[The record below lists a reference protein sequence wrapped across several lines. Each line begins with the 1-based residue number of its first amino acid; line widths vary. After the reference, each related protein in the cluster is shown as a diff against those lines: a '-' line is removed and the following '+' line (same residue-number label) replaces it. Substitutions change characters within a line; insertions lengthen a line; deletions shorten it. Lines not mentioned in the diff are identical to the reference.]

1 MTTVPTG
8 HQVRAASPADLAAV
22 YQLRV
27 ACDIA
32 DFGEMLSTE
41 EQLRARW
48 EVPGFDLA
56 RDAWVAVGAD
66 GQVFGYAEV
75 QSDTPQSWF
84 SLRIPPAQR
93 GRGIGEPLLRAIEAR
108 AAMHPGTTTLLTQV
122 SDRNDDT
129 RQLLERAGYGRDL
142 AFRIMTL
149 ALDSAPPTPEWPEG
163 IAVRPFV
170 VGRDEQATYE
180 ADEEASLDKGYH
192 RPLDFAGWVER
203 MGLGKVD
210 PALWFLA
217 WDGAKVAGVAL
228 NYVAPATGIGWV
240 DHLGVRRPRRRCG
253 LGMAL
258 LRHSFAAFHAR
269 GIREVRLSVDER
281 SQTSA
286 TRLYER
292 AGMTTLQHY
301 HIYRRE
307 IGFGTTPPGA

>member
-1 MTTVPTG
+1 MTTLPTG
-8 HQVRAASPADLAAV
+8 YQVRAVSPDDIAAV
-22 YQLRV
+22 YRLRR

-32 DFGEMLSTE
+32 DFGEALLTE
-41 EQLRARW
+41 EQMRARW
-48 EVPGFDLA
+48 DSPDFAFA
-56 RDAWVAVGAD
+56 RDAWVAVDAN
-66 GQVFGYAEV
+66 GQVSGYAEV
-75 QSDTPQSWF
+75 RCGTHQSWF

-93 GRGIGEPLLRAIEAR
+93 GHGLGEPLLRAIQSR
-108 AAMHPGTTTLLTQV
+108 AAEHPGTAPPMTQV
-122 SDRNDDT
+122 SDRNDAA
-129 RQLLERAGYGRDL
+129 RHLLERAGYSTDL

-149 ALDSAPPTPEWPEG
+149 TLDSALPPPQWPQG
-163 IAVRPFV
+163 MTVRPFV

-192 RPLDFAGWVER
+192 RPLDFAGWAER

-217 WDGAKVAGVAL
+217 WDGANLAGVAL

-240 DHLGVRRPRRRCG
+240 DHLGVRRPWRRHG

-258 LRHSFAAFHAR
+258 LRHSFAAFQAR

-286 TRLYER
+286 THLYER

-301 HIYRRE
+301 HIYQKE
-307 IGFGTTPPGA
+307 LMAGTTPPGA